1 MSVHIKNRTLE
12 HSVNLNIKNLL
23 DSQLNHSINWLFIA
37 FSLQFR
43 VCIKEWN
50 TIGCV
55 VQGFETQIGLYGPTG
70 KIVNVSQS
78 RFFKLKNR
86 SMQKKNGNRSNRGSI
101 ARFLEPWSNC
111 FSRFPLN
118 LNHKKKKKKK
128 KQKTQKNK
136 RKRNTTVGKNK
147 PI

>member
-1 MSVHIKNRTLE
+1 MSVHIKDRTLE
-12 HSVNLNIKNLL
+12 HFVNLNIKNLL

-55 VQGFETQIGLYGPTG
+55 VQGFETRTGLYGPIG

-86 SMQKKNGNRSNRGSI
+86 SMQKKKETVQTAVQWHGS
-101 ARFLEPWSNC
+101 
-111 FSRFPLN
+111 
-118 LNHKKKKKKK
+118 
-128 KQKTQKNK
+128 
-136 RKRNTTVGKNK
+136 
-147 PI
+147 